1 MGQWAEEGIDNL
13 FDTYFAT
20 PANFYVALVT
30 DTVVNKTDEWT
41 DLTEVTGSGYAK
53 IALTTITVATLNTS
67 DRKATGNQVT
77 FSATGTWSIASNWV
91 VLVDGATSGTYI
103 IVAFNG
109 LTGGAVT
116 LVSGESLNVTVQFN
130 ATG

>member
-1 MGQWAEEGIDNL
+1 MGLWAEEGLDDL

-20 PANFYVALVT
+20 ASDYYVALVST
-30 DTVVNKTDEWT
+30 NVVTKTDQWA

-53 IALTTITVATLNTS
+53 IALTTITVATYATD

-77 FSATGTWSIASNWV
+77 FSATGNWTTARNWVLVTPGVASGTWVIVASNG
-91 VLVDGATSGTYI
+91 LDGGAT
-103 IVAFNG
+103 
-109 LTGGAVT
+109 T
-116 LVSGESLNVTVQFN
+116 LVSGESLNVTVQVN

>member
-1 MGQWAEEGIDNL
+1 MGQWAEEGIDDL

-20 PANFYVALVT
+20 AGDYYVALVST
-30 DTVVNKTDEWT
+30 NVVNKTDSWT

-53 IALTTITVATLNTS
+53 IALTTITVATYS
-67 DRKATGNQVT
+67 SDDRKATGNQVT
-77 FSATGTWSIASNWV
+77 FSATGNWSVARQW
-91 VLVDGATSGTYI
+91 VLVTPGVGSGTWV

-109 LTGGAVT
+109 LTDGDAT
-116 LVSGESLNVTVQFN
+116 LVSGESLNVTVQVN